1 MYKYSL
7 KKDIKEFYSAGL
19 VKKLQKLTAEN
30 TKLLRQAQDGA
41 KNAKRKGQLYSFP
54 FGGRL
59 GRG

>member
-41 KNAKRKGQLYSFP
+41 KNAKRKGQ
-54 FGGRL
+54 
-59 GRG
+59 